1 MKDPRD
7 IVLAPVV
14 SEKSYDA
21 IEKDN
26 VYTFVVDSRAHKI
39 EIGHAVAAIFDVKV
53 ERVNTANRRGK
64 VKRTAWKTGRRK
76 NEKYAMVKL
85 AAGNSIDIFGV

>member
-21 IEKDN
+21 IEKNN
-26 VYTFVVDSRAHKI
+26 VYTFVVDRRARKV
-39 EIGHAVAAIFDVKV
+39 EIGQAVAAIFDVKV
-53 ERVNTANRRGK
+53 ERVNTANRKGK
-64 VKRTAWKTGRRK
+64 VKRTGAKLGKRK